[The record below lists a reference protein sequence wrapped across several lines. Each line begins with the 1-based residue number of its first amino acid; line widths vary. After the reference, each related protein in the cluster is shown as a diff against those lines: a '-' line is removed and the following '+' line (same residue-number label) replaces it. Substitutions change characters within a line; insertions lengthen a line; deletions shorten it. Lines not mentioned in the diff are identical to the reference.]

1 MRVRATSPNTS
12 TLRRR
17 VASASGSRSIKIAS
31 AAPRD
36 NASRPTAPVPAKA
49 SSTAPSAKGR
59 PPAARRPCERMLNNA
74 SRARSLV
81 GLTASPGGASRRRPR
96 CLPPTIRM
104 RGPFGHG
111 GPELLGERLLR
122 HFGNRAALETAE
134 LERAVGETDQARDL
148 KPQMLQH
155 AAQLTVLA
163 LGQRHRDPGV
173 AALGTFQFGA

>member
-1 MRVRATSPNTS
+1 MMRARVVSPSVSILPRRAAN
-12 TLRRR
+12 
-17 VASASGSRSIKIAS
+17 ASWSRSMKTAS

-36 NASRPTAPVPAKA
+36 NASKPSAPVPAKA
-49 SSTAPSAKGR
+49 SSTTAPAKGR
-59 PPAARRPCERMLNNA
+59 PLAAKRPCDRMLNNA

-111 GPELLGERLLR
+111 GSELLGERFLR
-122 HFGNRAALETAE
+122 HFGNRAALKTAK
-134 LERAVGETDQARDL
+134 LERAVGKTDQTRDL

-155 AAQLTVLA
+155 ATHLTVFA
-163 LGQRHRDPGV
+163 FGQRHHDPSV
-173 AALGTFQFGA
+173 